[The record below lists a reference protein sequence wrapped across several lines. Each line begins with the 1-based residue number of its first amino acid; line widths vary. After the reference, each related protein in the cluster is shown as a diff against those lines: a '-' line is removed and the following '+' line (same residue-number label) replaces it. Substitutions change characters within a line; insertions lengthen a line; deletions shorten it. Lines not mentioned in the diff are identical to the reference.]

1 MSETDS
7 FIEEVT
13 EEVRRDR
20 LFALMKRYGWIAVLA
35 VLLLVGGA
43 AFNEW
48 RKARDR
54 AAAEATGDA
63 IIAALKE
70 DAPEARAGALD
81 AVRPDSAGAEALAR
95 LLAAGEQMT
104 AGEYDAAA
112 AGLKA
117 VEDNPDL
124 PLIYRQVAA
133 FKRLAVLGSSL
144 TAEERRKGYEE
155 LVGPASQ
162 LSLLAEE
169 QLALIDIEAGDT
181 AAAGERLQK
190 IAVDAGATPGLRRR
204 ATQLMVAM
212 GITPEALPGAA
223 GADAAAPA
231 GE

>member
-20 LFALMKRYGWIAVLA
+20 MFALIRRYGWIAVLA

-43 AFNEW
+43 GFNEW

-54 AAAEATGDA
+54 AVAEASGDA

-70 DAPEARAGALD
+70 DAPEARAKALD
-81 AVRPDSAGAEALAR
+81 ALSADNAGAEALAK
-95 LLAAGEQMT
+95 LLAAGEQVK
-104 AGEYDAAA
+104 AGAYDAAA
-112 AGLKA
+112 AELKA
-117 VEDNPDL
+117 VEDNSEL
-124 PLIYRQVAA
+124 PLIYRQAAA
-133 FKRLAVLGSSL
+133 FKRLAVLGNSL
-144 TAEERRKGYEE
+144 SANERRAGYEE

-169 QLALIDIEAGDT
+169 QLALIDIETGDT
-181 AAAGERLQK
+181 AAAGERLQR

-204 ATQLMVAM
+204 ATQLMVAL
-212 GITPEALPGAA
+212 GITPEALPGT
-223 GADAAAPA
+223 ADAADAAPA
-231 GE
+231 EE